1 MHGMIMASPALTS
14 LIALLI
20 ASLLFALRY
29 YRRAIHISPAFRRL
43 TKPVFLPQSRIVDG
57 KLFPLT
63 LSPVDANAGA
73 AARISLAG
81 TFHAEILAL
90 VRTHGAVLLRGW
102 DNKAQTAAHFSELMA
117 TLELPTTAMACSA
130 GPRFAVAANVFT
142 ANEAP
147 PEERIPFHHEMAQC
161 DAPPSVVAFFC
172 EVAAPHGGATPLLHS
187 HLAAAYL
194 RKHHPAVAARLKAVG
209 VKYVRIMPP
218 VTDPSSALGK
228 SWRHSLR
235 VETREQAEAALAA
248 LGSSWDW
255 LPGEMLR
262 TVTKPMAALLTETRG
277 GREVFFTAAESTFNH
292 LAAEAESTAAE
303 AAAAPLRPL
312 KAITY
317 GDGAPLDAATK
328 AALRDVAGFMERAQ
342 VAVPWQP
349 GDALFI
355 DNATVQ
361 HSRADFTPPRRIL
374 ASLVGSLSK
383 SKAGELREASDRTP
397 KVCPVAISPSSTMDQ
412 INHAKLRA
420 LPSDNSFTL

>member
-1 MHGMIMASPALTS
+1 MIMASPALTS

-172 EVAAPHGGATPLLHS
+172 EVAAPHGGACATHAMPMPCPCHAHAMPMPCPCHAHAMPMPCTSLLRCDAPSPLAPCGGLLAQAPPRRRGASQGGGRQVYAAHTPRS
-187 HLAAAYL
+187 HLAAP
-194 RKHHPAVAARLKAVG
+194 RVPRL
-209 VKYVRIMPP
+209 M
-218 VTDPSSALGK
+218 SA
-228 SWRHSLR
+228 
-235 VETREQAEAALAA
+235 
-248 LGSSWDW
+248 
-255 LPGEMLR
+255 
-262 TVTKPMAALLTETRG
+262 
-277 GREVFFTAAESTFNH
+277 
-292 LAAEAESTAAE
+292 
-303 AAAAPLRPL
+303 
-312 KAITY
+312 
-317 GDGAPLDAATK
+317 
-328 AALRDVAGFMERAQ
+328 
-342 VAVPWQP
+342 
-349 GDALFI
+349 
-355 DNATVQ
+355 
-361 HSRADFTPPRRIL
+361 
-374 ASLVGSLSK
+374 
-383 SKAGELREASDRTP
+383 
-397 KVCPVAISPSSTMDQ
+397 
-412 INHAKLRA
+412 
-420 LPSDNSFTL
+420 

>member
-1 MHGMIMASPALTS
+1 MDKEGVLFPLLVS
-14 LIALLI
+14 LIVALI
-20 ASLLFALRY
+20 TSLLFALVSRFH
-29 YRRAIHISPAFRRL
+29 RHAVQLPL
-43 TKPVFLPQSRIVDG
+43 NLKLLVKPMVLPQSRIVDG

-63 LSPVDANAGA
+63 LTPKYANAGA
-73 AARISLAG
+73 AARIALTCACNQ
-81 TFHAEILAL
+81 EILAL

-102 DNKAQTAAHFSELMA
+102 GDSGAAHFSELIA
-117 TLELPTTAMACSA
+117 TLGLPVTAMACSA

-147 PEERIPFHHEMAQC
+147 PAERIPFHHEMAQC

-172 EVAAPHGGATPLLHS
+172 EVASPRGGATPLLHS

-194 RKHHPAVAARLKAVG
+194 RKTSPVVAARLKAVG

-235 VETREQAEAALAA
+235 VETREQAEAALTA
-248 LGSSWDW
+248 LGSAWDW

-262 TVTKPMAALLTETRG
+262 TGTQPMAALLTEARS
-277 GREVFFTAAESTFNH
+277 GREVFFTAAESTFNQ
-292 LAAEAESTAAE
+292 LADDASGAAAED
-303 AAAAPLRPL
+303 AAAPLRPL

-328 AALRDVAGFMERAQ
+328 AALRDVARFMERTQ

-349 GDALFI
+349 GDALLC
-355 DNATVQ
+355 ATPLQ
-361 HSRADFTPPRRIL
+361 THMHTHAHAHTRATTR
-374 ASLVGSLSK
+374 
-383 SKAGELREASDRTP
+383 
-397 KVCPVAISPSSTMDQ
+397 
-412 INHAKLRA
+412 
-420 LPSDNSFTL
+420 